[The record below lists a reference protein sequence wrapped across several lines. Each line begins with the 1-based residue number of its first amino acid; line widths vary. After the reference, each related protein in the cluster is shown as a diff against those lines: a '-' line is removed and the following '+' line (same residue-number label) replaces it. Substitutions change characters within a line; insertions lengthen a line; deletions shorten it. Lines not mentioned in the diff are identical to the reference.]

1 MAFVLIFSQT
11 PKVAFINMDRVYK
24 EYIDL
29 KDAKEQVMRY
39 KATLELKRD
48 SLKRKIDSL
57 RKEFEKQWP
66 MLTDAERILR
76 QREIENYE
84 KQLDSI
90 SADIIRKVEAKSR
103 EIMSPYIKKLRE
115 TVEKIAR
122 NMGYEIVLDVSNAVW
137 YDPKH
142 DITPLV
148 LDELN
153 KAYKGV
159 EFLQKKVIVF
169 PFREEDDQAFS
180 YALGDTLMNYI
191 FDVFN
196 QSTRFRVYDKNAAKM
211 LISSRGLTKR
221 TITEKDVY
229 NMAQTLGT
237 DIYVFGSVSYKSD
250 LVSFTITIYDAKT
263 GEPYKVN
270 GTPLTQTLNNIQ
282 MGLNLSN
289 AIRTVATDMRNRYVQ
304 SLTGQ

>member
-1 MAFVLIFSQT
+1 MVLALILSQT
-11 PKVAFINMDRVYK
+11 AKVAFINMDKVYQ

-29 KDAKEQVMRY
+29 KDAREQVMRY
-39 KATLELKRD
+39 KATLELERD
-48 SLKRKIDSL
+48 SLKRRIDSL

-84 KQLDSI
+84 KQLDSV
-90 SADIIRKVEAKSR
+90 SADIIKKVEAKSR
-103 EIMSPYIKKLRE
+103 EIISPYMKNLRE

-169 PFREEDDQAFS
+169 PFREEDDQASS

-191 FDVFN
+191 FDAFN

-221 TITEKDVY
+221 TITERDVY
-229 NMAQTLGT
+229 DMAQTLGT
-237 DIYVFGSVSYKSD
+237 DIYVFGSVSYKGN
-250 LVSFTITIYDAKT
+250 LVSFTITIYDGKT

-282 MGLNLSN
+282 MGINLSN